1 MTGCLTE
8 RPIDRSGSR
17 DRSTADR
24 QVSTGRQPRRSGRQ
38 VLAGEQPRRSS
49 PAAESR
55 QVQQVQAVE
64 KPNYTSQTRTIPALR
79 VTWVAQGSSTRA
91 NGWTPPDD
99 PEELRNFFLRRAQER
114 DRAGV
119 RDDNSRRMRAA
130 TKTPKETRDNIEPE
144 ETPTKPNRGPGAKA
158 KKKPKPYTIRYL
170 TLEEARALNNKTED
184 YPKKEIATPEQPA
197 ADEPDRSKPVRTIR
211 ETTADD
217 RDTATNGHGT
227 KRHKDKVQEGPI
239 PDQPDSQ
246 PGHPESMEPES
257 QKTGQRGAGDRG
269 TTGHQGAGDV
279 TPEARE
285 TGQRGAGDATPE
297 AR

>member
-1 MTGCLTE
+1 M
-8 RPIDRSGSR
+8 
-17 DRSTADR
+17 
-24 QVSTGRQPRRSGRQ
+24 
-38 VLAGEQPRRSS
+38 LAGEQPRRSS

-246 PGHPESMEPES
+246 PGHPESMEPE
-257 QKTGQRGAGDRG
+257 
-269 TTGHQGAGDV
+269 
-279 TPEARE
+279 TPLRSHRKPDKEEPE
-285 TGQRGAGDATPE
+285 TGE
-297 AR
+297 